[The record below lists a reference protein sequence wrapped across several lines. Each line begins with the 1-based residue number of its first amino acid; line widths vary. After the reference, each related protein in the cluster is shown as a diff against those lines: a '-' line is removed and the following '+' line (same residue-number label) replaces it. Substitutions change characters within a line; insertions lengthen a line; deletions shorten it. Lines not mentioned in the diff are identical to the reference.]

1 MLSRRRSTSIRTKLV
16 VSFAGLI
23 VCVILFVAGYYPA
36 RLTGEFSER
45 LEAEAQS
52 AAKLLAYHLSPAVEF
67 DDPEAAE
74 SGIWGVRQ
82 LKDIRYVGVFSKEG
96 HLLASY
102 GEGSDGGKHGDQ
114 MKASV
119 RKTGDR
125 LIVQRPIMGIQGYT
139 VGYLV
144 LESSLARLNAKRWED
159 IRNTGY
165 VGIIILLMGLAVAYT
180 IQRLVARPIV
190 MVTRGVERIAQ
201 GELTAPD
208 MQVASNDEIGKL
220 ARAFNKMRNEL
231 QQTQSKLIQSGKLA
245 AVGELAAG
253 VAHEINNP
261 LSAVL
266 TYSVLLRQQVEGLPS
281 DVQTKLDDFPRKLSL
296 IKEGADRCKAISDNL
311 LAFSRQ
317 SSAEMHEVRLQAIL
331 QKTLNM
337 IGSRLKAT
345 MIKVKLDLPG
355 DLVVW
360 GNESELQQV
369 FTNVAING
377 AQSMIDGGMLSI
389 HARRDGPQQVEITV
403 SDTGK
408 GIPAEDLD
416 KIFDPFFTTKPQG
429 GGTGLG
435 LSIVHGIVNKHR
447 GHIWVESVV
456 DKGTT
461 VHISLPT
468 GVRQEGAS

>member
-16 VSFAGLI
+16 AGFAGLI
-23 VCVILFVAGYYPA
+23 ICVVLFVAGYYPS
-36 RLTGEFSER
+36 RLTGEFLER

-52 AAKLLAYHLSPAVEF
+52 AAKLLAYHLAPAVEF

-74 SGIWGVRQ
+74 SGIRGVRR
-82 LKDIRYVGVFSKEG
+82 LKDVRYMGVFSKEG
-96 HLLASY
+96 RLLASY
-102 GEGSDGGKHGDQ
+102 GKRSDSGKLRDQ
-114 MKASV
+114 KKATI
-119 RKTGDR
+119 RKAGDR
-125 LIVQRPIMGIQGYT
+125 LILQQPIMGIQGYL

-165 VGIIILLMGLAVAYT
+165 VGAVILLMGLAVAYT
-180 IQRLVARPIV
+180 IQRLVARPIA

-201 GELTAPD
+201 GELAAPD
-208 MQVASNDEIGKL
+208 VQVASNDEIGKL

-231 QQTQSKLIQSGKLA
+231 QQTQAKLVQSGKLA

-266 TYSVLLRQQVEGLPS
+266 TYSVLLRQQVESLPS
-281 DVQTKLDDFPRKLSL
+281 DVQVKLDDFPRKLSL

-317 SSAEMHEVRLQAIL
+317 SSAEMRQVQLQAIL

-337 IGSRLKAT
+337 IGSQLKAQ
-345 MIKVKLDLPG
+345 MIKVKLDMPA
-355 DLVVW
+355 DLVVL

-369 FTNVAING
+369 FTNIAMNG
-377 AQSMIDGGMLSI
+377 AQSMTDGGMLSI
-389 HARRDGPQQVEITV
+389 RASRDDNQQVEIAV
-403 SDTGK
+403 SDCGK
-408 GIPAEDLD
+408 GIPAEDLE
-416 KIFDPFFTTKPQG
+416 KIFDPFFTTKPKG

-447 GHIWVESVV
+447 GHIWVESVMEE
-456 DKGTT
+456 GTT
-461 VHISLPT
+461 VHIRLPT
-468 GVRQEGAS
+468 GDRQEGGA